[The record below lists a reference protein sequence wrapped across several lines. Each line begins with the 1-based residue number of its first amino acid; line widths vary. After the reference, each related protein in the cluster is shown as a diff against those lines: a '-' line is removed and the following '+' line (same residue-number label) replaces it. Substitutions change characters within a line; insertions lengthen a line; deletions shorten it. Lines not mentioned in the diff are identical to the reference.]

1 MLKKLFKQTWS
12 MWEDAKMKLTDFLN
26 TLDENIQIGLTFVEN
41 GIYYFI
47 DEDNK
52 SLLDK
57 DMFIKTSQL
66 PIKEQIK
73 YLKKGNFTI
82 SKISSIFWEKDFIQ
96 VVLQSN

>member
-1 MLKKLFKQTWS
+1 
-12 MWEDAKMKLTDFLN
+12 MKLTDFLN

-41 GIYYFI
+41 GIYYCI
-47 DEDNK
+47 DEDDK

-96 VVLQSN
+96 VLLQSN